1 MRAWTRWETACY
13 LLRMSKERDPLRF
26 LEALRDAAQGLS
38 DVLQEPEVLDVL
50 LKRVTAVMPAER
62 ALVRLLSPW
71 SDELVLAAESGVP
84 EDSLLRKPAPIATSA
99 LHQKVVSG
107 EVVVLEE
114 PARVQEF
121 PYREA
126 AEREGLH
133 GVVAAPMM
141 LRGRAIGVFEVYCAD
156 VKALEPGH
164 LLLLD
169 TISDLGALALEKLR
183 LHQSLYRIAA
193 ALNDS
198 TELEPMLREVLE
210 SAVREMWL
218 KAAAIRLLEPKQ
230 QVLRLVASH
239 GLSETYLS
247 KGDVHA
253 AESTLDQRV
262 LRGEAVVLSD
272 VDRDSGLEY
281 PDAISREGIRSMLV
295 VPIRLKDDRVL
306 GLVRVYSAHS
316 RQFGPVAIAYLTS
329 IADLVAVA
337 IERAELYRTLKSSYD
352 DLKLDLAEW
361 HRFLAL
367 G

>member
-1 MRAWTRWETACY
+1 MPQG
-13 LLRMSKERDPLRF
+13 RDPLSF
-26 LEALRDAAQGLS
+26 LEALRDVAQGLS
-38 DVLQEPEVLDVL
+38 DVTQEPEVLDL
-50 LKRVTAVMPAER
+50 LLERVTAIMPSER
-62 ALVRLLSPW
+62 VLVRLLSPW
-71 SDELVLAAESGVP
+71 SDELVLAASVGVP
-84 EDSLLRKPAPIATSA
+84 EGSLLRKPAPIGTSP
-99 LHQKVVSG
+99 LHRKVVSG
-107 EVVVLEE
+107 DVVMLDDLSR
-114 PARVQEF
+114 AQDF
-121 PYREA
+121 PYRDA
-126 AEREGLH
+126 AEREGLN

-156 VKALEPGH
+156 VKVLERGD
-164 LLLLD
+164 LLLLE
-169 TISDLGALALEKLR
+169 TLSDLGALALEKLR

-198 TELEPMLREVLE
+198 VDLEAMLRQMLE
-210 SAVREMWL
+210 ATVREMWL
-218 KAAAIRLLEPKQ
+218 KAAAVRLLEPKQ

-247 KGDVHA
+247 KGDIHA

-262 LRGEAVVLSD
+262 LRGEAVVLYD
-272 VDRDSGLEY
+272 VERESGLQY
-281 PDAISREGIRSMLV
+281 PEAMSREGIRSILV

-316 RQFGPVAIAYLTS
+316 RQFGPVATAYLTS

-337 IERAELYRTLKSSYD
+337 IERAELYHKLKTRYD